1 MKIITSKQQKESKK
15 QGDDI
20 SKLHAGSI
28 HENNA
33 QEIRRHH
40 RRAVIM
46 SHVYSVPMKGLLILG
61 YTRKEI
67 RRARNQAPTVLL

>member
-1 MKIITSKQQKESKK
+1 MKIITSKQQKKQKK

-20 SKLHAGSI
+20 SKLPAGSI

-46 SHVYSVPMKGLLILG
+46 GHIYSVPMEGLLILG

-67 RRARNQAPTVLL
+67 RRALNQARTVLL